1 MKDQL
6 FQKRTE
12 GTVLLNTNLSN
23 MRTNT
28 TKTRTNQKSA
38 LYQYFLLTQK
48 LDEVD

>member
-6 FQKRTE
+6 FRKRTE

-28 TKTRTNQKSA
+28 TKTRTNKKFA